1 MSDEYSEEKISIT
14 PDFNEESVSDM
25 NDPLVN
31 PAGFSDDIPINDDL
45 ADEANPLEHP
55 PLGEMAIPYTA
66 PPLEKESP
74 ADKDVVSRSVFYN
87 APMNEAASQ
96 DITIDPPNIVSTT
109 LLNREESGQFRA
121 RWNEIQGKFVDD
133 PRSAVQEADAL
144 VSELVE
150 KITRMFT
157 TERGDL
163 ESQWKAGDV
172 VSTEDLRK
180 ALQHYRSFFNRLV
193 G

>member
-1 MSDEYSEEKISIT
+1 MSEEYSEEKISRT
-14 PDFNEESVSDM
+14 PDFNAESVNDM

-31 PAGFSDDIPINDDL
+31 PAGFSDDILTNDEL
-45 ADEANPLEHP
+45 ADEANSLGQA
-55 PLGEMAIPYTA
+55 PLGEMATPYTA
-66 PPLEKESP
+66 PPLVEESTAEKTL
-74 ADKDVVSRSVFYN
+74 VSRSVFYN

-96 DITIDPPNIVSTT
+96 DTTIDTPNIVSTT

-133 PRSAVQEADAL
+133 PRSAVQQADAL

-150 KITRMFT
+150 KITRMFA
-157 TERGDL
+157 TEHGDL